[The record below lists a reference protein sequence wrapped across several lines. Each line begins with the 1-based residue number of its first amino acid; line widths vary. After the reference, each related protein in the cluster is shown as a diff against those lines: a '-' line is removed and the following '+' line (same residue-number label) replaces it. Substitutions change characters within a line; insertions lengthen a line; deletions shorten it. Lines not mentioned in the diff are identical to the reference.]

1 MRQCTRE
8 DVDTDDIHLPA
19 IRHVDTKRPVNFMVQ
34 MMLRYYLKILNQRK
48 SDGLHSFF
56 CVELKRRLKIENAK
70 ANRKVLQVQ
79 MEVTSCMNFTADEPG
94 FCPSPSISQY

>member
-79 MEVTSCMNFTADEPG
+79 MEVTASCMNFTG
-94 FCPSPSISQY
+94 G